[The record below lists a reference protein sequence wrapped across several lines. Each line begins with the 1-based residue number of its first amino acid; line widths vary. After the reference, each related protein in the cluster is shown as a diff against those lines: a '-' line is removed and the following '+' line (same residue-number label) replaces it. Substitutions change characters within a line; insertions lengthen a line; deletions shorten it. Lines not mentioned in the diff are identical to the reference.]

1 MALQIRTIIRIV
13 TQGCMQLFKWIACHS
28 KSVFKLMTWQNL
40 GWKYHS
46 DPLLT
51 SWIHPASSLYSS
63 VPRVKEKKKNHDIK
77 FSSPHHMFS
86 QVRQSFL
93 SLLMSKTAPTDVH
106 KNKEVNHIQNGLQMM
121 DACHDWWK
129 LTELT
134 MAKMTLMMATIALKI
149 ASKNCQFAS
158 VEWVEE
164 GFGAI

>member
-1 MALQIRTIIRIV
+1 
-13 TQGCMQLFKWIACHS
+13 MQLFKWIACHS
-28 KSVFKLMTWQNL
+28 KSVFKLTTWQNL
-40 GWKYHS
+40 GRKYHS

-51 SWIHPASSLYSS
+51 SWIHPASPLCSS
-63 VPRVKEKKKNHDIK
+63 VPRAKEKKKKNHDVK
-77 FSSPHHMFS
+77 FSSLHHMFS

-134 MAKMTLMMATIALKI
+134 MATMALKI

-158 VEWVEE
+158 VEW
-164 GFGAI
+164 ADLNSRPN

>member
-1 MALQIRTIIRIV
+1 
-13 TQGCMQLFKWIACHS
+13 MQLFKWIACHS
-28 KSVFKLMTWQNL
+28 KSAFKLMTWQNL
-40 GWKYHS
+40 GRKYHS

-51 SWIHPASSLYSS
+51 SWIHPASPLCSS
-63 VPRVKEKKKNHDIK
+63 VPRAKEKKNHDIK
-77 FSSPHHMFS
+77 FSSLHHMFS

-134 MAKMTLMMATIALKI
+134 MAKMALTMAKTALTMATMALKI

-158 VEWVEE
+158 VEW
-164 GFGAI
+164 AALNSRPN